1 MVEIKFSKNELVVL
15 IRCLGNV
22 LYETATEDLRKGKHI
37 DDDVRFVV
45 LNRIKEKAH
54 KALLERKNKNEN

>member
-1 MVEIKFSKNELVVL
+1 MTDIKLTQKELAVL

-22 LYETATEDLRKGKHI
+22 LHEMATEDLKKGKHI

-54 KALLERKNKNEN
+54 KALLERNKNDKV